1 MRVAIVHEQVDA
13 RRGGAET
20 SILELSAQLAA
31 LGAEVT
37 IVTSATGEQSPAIE
51 NVAVHVV
58 PVAGTRLGRA
68 IRFIAEADRFNRDP
82 RFDIVHA
89 VTPCFSANVY
99 QPRGGTY
106 AETVN
111 RSVARGRT
119 PIGRA
124 IKRLGRRM
132 NRRQRFLLLAERRM
146 MTSPHPPLVAAVSQ
160 YVAGQVCRDFP
171 LFPRDRMRVVL
182 NGVNVAPLVDVA
194 GDARERERAAIGVGA
209 EQKLILFV
217 AHNFKLKGLGELL
230 RACAMLPR
238 RVDWR
243 LAIAG
248 RDNPAAY
255 ERLAARLGIRERVC
269 VLGARGDLPVLYA
282 AADVLAHPTWFDP
295 CSRVV
300 LEALCAGL
308 PAVTTRYNGAG
319 EAIDPG
325 VNGAVV
331 DEPNDITALASEIE
345 RCLDP
350 GLRARC
356 EQAAGDARERLSMRR
371 HARELMALYE
381 AVLGTK
387 PPGGPGGSG

>member
-1 MRVAIVHEQVDA
+1 MRVAIVHEHVDA

-20 SILELSAQLAA
+20 SVLEMAGQLSR
-31 LGAEVT
+31 LGADVT
-37 IVTSATGEQSPAIE
+37 IVTSAMGAQRPALD
-51 NVAVHVV
+51 NMAVHFV
-58 PVAGTRLGRA
+58 PLAGTRLGRA
-68 IRFIAEADRFNRDP
+68 IRFVAEADRYNHDQ

-106 AETVN
+106 AETVT

-124 IKRLGRRM
+124 IKRLGRRL

-146 MTSPHPPLVAAVSQ
+146 LTSPHPPFVAAVSQ
-160 YVAGQVCRDFP
+160 YVAGHVRRDFP
-171 LFPRDRMRVVL
+171 RFPRDHVRVVL
-182 NGVNVAPLVDVA
+182 NGVNAAPLIDIPP
-194 GDARERERAAIGVGA
+194 DARQRERAALGVGL

-230 RACAMLPR
+230 RACALLPAQ
-238 RVDWR
+238 VDWR
-243 LAIAG
+243 LAVAG
-248 RDNPAAY
+248 RDDPVAY
-255 ERLAARLGIRERVC
+255 ERLAAKLHIRDRVRI
-269 VLGARGDLPVLYA
+269 LGAQRNLPALYA

-308 PAVTTRYNGAG
+308 PAVTTRYNGAA
-319 EAIDPG
+319 EAIDPQ
-325 VNGAVV
+325 VNGGVIA
-331 DEPNDITALASEIE
+331 EPSDVAGLAAEIE

-350 GLRARC
+350 ALRDKCR
-356 EQAAGDARERLSMRR
+356 QAAEDACDRLSMAR
-371 HARELMALYE
+371 HARELVNLYE
-381 AVLGTK
+381 LTF
-387 PPGGPGGSG
+387 SH